1 MKILLVSA
9 TSFEIAPFQQYL
21 SAHFASTQV
30 GRYWKGELE
39 IVVLIT
45 GIGLSQTSFALG
57 KVFALEKFDLAVQV
71 GVAGAFDKNL
81 ALGTVVHV
89 VSERFGDVGVEEA
102 DGRFTDMHE
111 LSLIPP
117 QQAPF
122 SDGILVN
129 QSASNFSFL
138 PKVKGLSVNKV
149 HGFEPSISSIRAK
162 YEVEVES
169 MEGAAFFYAC
179 LMEEVAFL
187 EIRAISNRVEARNRA
202 NWKLGLA
209 IEELNKVLVEMLD
222 IFK

>member
-21 SAHFASTQV
+21 SEHFASTQV

-39 IVVLIT
+39 IIVLIT

-57 KVFALEKFDLAVQV
+57 KLFALEKFDLAIQA
-71 GVAGAFDKNL
+71 GVAGAFDENL
-81 ALGTVVHV
+81 TLGTVVHV

-111 LSLIPP
+111 LDLIPS

-122 SDGILVN
+122 SDGLLMN
-129 QSASNFSFL
+129 QSASKFGFL

-149 HGFEPSISSIRAK
+149 HGFEPSISSIQAK
-162 YEVEVES
+162 YEVDVES

-179 LMEEVAFL
+179 LMEKIPFI
-187 EIRAISNRVEARNRA
+187 EIRAISNRVEARSRA
-202 NWKLGLA
+202 NWKMGLA
-209 IEELNKVLVEMLD
+209 IEELNKVLIEILE
-222 IFK
+222 IF